1 MNGPDKGK
9 QGIVQSVIQE
19 RNWVIVERLNMKID
33 VLRKEEKGR
42 PAVIGQSE
50 KPLRVTTDV
59 ALIDPSD
66 M

>member
-9 QGIVQSVIQE
+9 QGLVQNIVQE
-19 RNWVIVERLNMKID
+19 RNWVFVEHLNMTVD
-33 VLRKEEKGR
+33 VLQKEEKGR
-42 PAVIGQSE
+42 PAVVSLTE

-59 ALIDPSD
+59 ALVDPSD

>member
-1 MNGPDKGK
+1 M
-9 QGIVQSVIQE
+9 QYVIQE
-19 RNWVIVERLNMKID
+19 RNWVFVEHLNMTVD

-42 PAVIGQSE
+42 PAVVSQSE

-59 ALIDPSD
+59 ALVDPSD